1 MKFLTFTFHIYGKKW
16 EISYLS
22 PFIISTSILNCWL
35 VRVSYGVITSTPL
48 FTFVVI
54 FFSLVLKGYLP
65 YVMFNTLVLLLLSV
79 LRGGEAFWNL
89 RAHLW
94 LSYTQTPTQI
104 FQNVLRYSLA
114 QTNVFAIFK
123 VSTLS
128 VIDFWQCISGQL
140 FLSRLRT
147 KNVRSEVTD
156 VTGIEKIHQ

>member
-1 MKFLTFTFHIYGKKW
+1 MKFLTFTFHIYSKKW

-48 FTFVVI
+48 LTFVVI

-79 LRGGEAFWNL
+79 LRGGEAFWNV
-89 RAHLW
+89 RAHLYANAY
-94 LSYTQTPTQI
+94 SNFPKCA
-104 FQNVLRYSLA
+104 LRYSLA

-147 KNVRSEVTD
+147 KNVPSEVTD

>member
-1 MKFLTFTFHIYGKKW
+1 MREIINSVKWVSAWLSFQTAGLGWYEISHIYGKKW

-48 FTFVVI
+48 LTFVVI

-79 LRGGEAFWNL
+79 VRGGEAFWNV

-104 FQNVLRYSLA
+104 FQNVLC
-114 QTNVFAIFK
+114 
-123 VSTLS
+123 
-128 VIDFWQCISGQL
+128 VIRGYRQM
-140 FLSRLRT
+140 FLQSSKCLLCP
-147 KNVRSEVTD
+147 
-156 VTGIEKIHQ
+156 